1 MGKPREKKRKR
12 ERIRERER
20 WEGGKREQGERE
32 RMLEREADKVLGCI
46 LCDFIEPV
54 SAAFPGAAE
63 QYSKRGTSPKR
74 ALLWKKGG
82 GGGNCPIRINEKA

>member
-20 WEGGKREQGERE
+20 GEGGKREQGERE
-32 RMLEREADKVLGCI
+32 RMLEREADKDLGCI

-54 SAAFPGAAE
+54 SEPFQRQQNSIQSREHPQKGHFCG
-63 QYSKRGTSPKR
+63 RG
-74 ALLWKKGG
+74 
-82 GGGNCPIRINEKA
+82 E